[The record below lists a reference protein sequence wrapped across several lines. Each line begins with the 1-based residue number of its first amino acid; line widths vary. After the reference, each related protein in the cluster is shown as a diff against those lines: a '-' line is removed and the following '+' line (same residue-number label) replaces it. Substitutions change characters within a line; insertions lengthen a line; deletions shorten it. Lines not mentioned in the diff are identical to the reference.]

1 MYKHIL
7 IPTDG
12 SELSTRG
19 VACGLELAKT
29 LSAKVTIVHAIE
41 VFTSVFS
48 SPDGQWI
55 GGAELVGQLEAAQEE
70 SAKNALDAVSR
81 QAAEAGVTAEIV
93 SSRDLTPSD
102 SIIKTAEERGCDLIV
117 MASHGRRGVRR
128 MMLGSQTAEVLA
140 RSDVPV
146 LVIR

>member
-19 VACGLELAKT
+19 VTCGLELAKA
-29 LSAKVTIVHAIE
+29 LSAKVTFINAIE

-55 GGAELVGQLEAAQEE
+55 GGAELVGQLEAAQEQG
-70 SAKNALDAVSR
+70 AKDALDAVSR
-81 QAAEAGVTAEIV
+81 QAVDAGVPYETT
-93 SSRDLTPSD
+93 SMRDMPASD
-102 SIIKTAEERGCDLIV
+102 AIIQTAEERGCDLIV

-140 RSDVPV
+140 RSTVPV

>member
-19 VACGLELAKT
+19 VACGLEMAQA
-29 LSAKVTIVHAIE
+29 LSARVTFLHAIE
-41 VFTSVFS
+41 VFTSVFT

-55 GGAELVGQLEAAQEE
+55 GGAELVGQFEAAQEQ
-70 SAKNALDAVSR
+70 SAKNALDAVAK
-81 QAAEAGVTAEIV
+81 QAAEAGIAAEIV
-93 SSRDLTPSD
+93 SARQTTPSD
-102 SIIKTAEERGCDLIV
+102 AIIQTAKERGCDLIV

>member
-19 VACGLELAKT
+19 VTCGLELAKA
-29 LSAKVTIVHAIE
+29 LSAKVTFLHAIE

-55 GGAELVGQLEAAQEE
+55 GGAELVGQLEAAQEQ
-70 SAKNALDAVSR
+70 SAKNALDAVGQ
-81 QAAEAGVTAEIV
+81 QADAAGIAFDSAFMREM
-93 SSRDLTPSD
+93 TPSD
-102 SIIKTAEERGCDLIV
+102 AIIQTAEERGCDLIV

-140 RSDVPV
+140 RSHVPV

>member
-19 VACGLELAKT
+19 VTCGLELAKT
-29 LSAKVTIVHAIE
+29 LSAKVTFVHAIE

-55 GGAELVGQLEAAQEE
+55 GGAELVGQLEAAQEQ
-70 SAKNALDAVSR
+70 SAKTALDAVSQ
-81 QAAEAGVTAEIV
+81 QASEAGVPADTV
-93 SSRDLTPSD
+93 SLRDVTPSD
-102 SIIKTAEERGCDLIV
+102 AIIQTAEEHACDLIV

-140 RSDVPV
+140 RSTVPV